1 MLVLFY
7 QLFVVIAVEIAQN
20 ERLGVRKLDTF

>member
-7 QLFVVIAVEIAQN
+7 QLFVVIAVEIPQN